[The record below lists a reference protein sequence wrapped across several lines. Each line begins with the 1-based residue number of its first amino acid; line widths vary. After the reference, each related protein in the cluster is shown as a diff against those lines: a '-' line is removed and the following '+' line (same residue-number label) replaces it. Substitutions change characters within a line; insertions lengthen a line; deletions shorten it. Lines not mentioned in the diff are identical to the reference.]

1 MPVPKMKAAM
11 TADDYWSLPDG
22 VHAELIDGELRDLA
36 SPSRKHQEIV
46 AELTYAI
53 KAHIVAHG
61 GPCKV
66 YQAPF
71 VVNLFGDDSTFV
83 KPDLSAVCD
92 RAKLSDRGCEGAPDF
107 VVEVVSPGNP
117 GMDYVTKLN
126 LYKEAGVREYWIC
139 DPERER
145 AHVYRFEG
153 DSVPSIY
160 PFASPV
166 PCGVFP
172 GFEMDFAAVVAGM

>member
-1 MPVPKMKAAM
+1 MKAAM

-83 KPDLSAVCD
+83 EPDLSAVCD

>member
-1 MPVPKMKAAM
+1 MKAAM

-22 VHAELIDGELRDLA
+22 VYAELIDGELRDLA

-71 VVNLFGDDSTFV
+71 VVNLFVDDSTFV

>member
-1 MPVPKMKAAM
+1 MKAAM

-145 AHVYRFEG
+145 THVYRFEG

-166 PCGVFP
+166 PCGIFP